1 MGRQADHGL
10 SIVTTAQLLPLRV
23 AAGVAHRSWRAKFI
37 KQNRRIRLVPP
48 DARDLRH
55 IAILLDVDGTILDI
69 APTPASVDVPASL
82 RRALAV
88 VSERVGGALALVSG
102 RPLPDLDS
110 IFAPL
115 RLPAIGGH
123 GAELRLDAGGI
134 ERCAEPLDAELR
146 RELGAIAARHPGVIA
161 EDKGYSVALHYR
173 KAPAHGLSVVHEVKR
188 ACAANRSIELLAGK
202 AVIEVKAK
210 GFNKGTA
217 VRALMTHPP
226 FRGRVPIFIGDD
238 RTDEA
243 AFAVVPE
250 FRGQAISVGR
260 KVAGVADRFET
271 PADVRRWLER
281 LSDEVAASP

>member
-1 MGRQADHGL
+1 L
-10 SIVTTAQLLPLRV
+10 
-23 AAGVAHRSWRAKFI
+23 
-37 KQNRRIRLVPP
+37 PP
-48 DARDLRH
+48 DARDLSH

-69 APTPASVDVPASL
+69 APTPASIVVPVSL
-82 RRALAV
+82 RGVLTA

-102 RPLPDLDS
+102 RPVLDLDA

-123 GAELRLDAGGI
+123 GAELRLDAGSI
-134 ERCAEPLDAELR
+134 ERRAQPLDPDLRSELK
-146 RELGAIAARHPGVIA
+146 AIVARHPGVIA
-161 EDKGYSVALHYR
+161 EDKGYSYALHYR
-173 KAPAHGLSVVHEVKR
+173 KVPGQGLGVVHDVKHV
-188 ACAANRSIELLAGK
+188 CAANASIELLAGK

-217 VRALMTHPP
+217 VRALMAHPP
-226 FRGRVPIFIGDD
+226 FRGRLPIFVGDD

-243 AFAVVPE
+243 AFAVMPE

-260 KVAGVADRFET
+260 KVVGVADRFET

-281 LSDEVAASP
+281 LADAVVASS

>member
-1 MGRQADHGL
+1 
-10 SIVTTAQLLPLRV
+10 LL
-23 AAGVAHRSWRAKFI
+23 RAKFI
-37 KQNRRIRLVPP
+37 QSIDGIRLLPP
-48 DARDLRH
+48 DARDLNH

-69 APTPASVDVPASL
+69 AATPTSVAVPASL
-82 RRALAV
+82 RRTLSV
-88 VSERVGGALALVSG
+88 LSERVGGALALVSG

-123 GAELRLDAGGI
+123 GAEFRLDGGGI
-134 ERCAEPLDAELR
+134 ERCAQPLEAELK
-146 RELGAIAARHPGVIA
+146 RELKAIAARHPGVIV

-173 KAPAHGLSVVHEVKR
+173 KVPAQGLGVVHEVKR
-188 ACAANRSIELLAGK
+188 ACAASRSCELLAGK

-210 GFNKGTA
+210 GFDKGTA
-217 VRALMTHPP
+217 VRALMAHPP

-243 AFAVVPE
+243 AFAVLPE
-250 FRGQAISVGR
+250 FSGKAISVGR

-281 LSDEVAASP
+281 LSDGVVASS

>member
-1 MGRQADHGL
+1 LHIDCCVPNFIE
-10 SIVTTAQLLPLRV
+10 SID
-23 AAGVAHRSWRAKFI
+23 G
-37 KQNRRIRLVPP
+37 IRLLPP
-48 DARDLRH
+48 DARDLNH
-55 IAILLDVDGTILDI
+55 SAILLDVDGTILDI
-69 APTPASVDVPASL
+69 APTPASVAVPASL
-82 RRALAV
+82 RRVLAV

-102 RPLPDLDS
+102 RPLPDLDA

-134 ERCAEPLDAELR
+134 EHHAEPLDAELR
-146 RELGAIAARHPGVIA
+146 RALKTIVARHPGVIA
-161 EDKGYSVALHYR
+161 EDKGYSFALHYR
-173 KAPAHGLSVVHEVKR
+173 KVPAQGLSVVHEVKH
-188 ACAANRSIELLAGK
+188 ACAANPSIELLAGK

-217 VRALMTHPP
+217 VRALMKHPP

-243 AFAVVPE
+243 AFAVMPE

-271 PADVRRWLER
+271 PGDVRRWLEQ
-281 LSDEVAASP
+281 LSDGVVVASS